1 MLEFSGGYLPINP
14 NFVVGLKSKGPLGDG
29 TLNGYLS
36 IAKNLLFRCGTVKPS
51 PFLEEILGAKKKYSR
66 YLTHNSTSP
75 NLMWNSVIKGGEN
88 TNPAQKFFDILK
100 SEIPEEYHYFLPE
113 CPFYKIAPEA
123 TDIATSAVD
132 FYSPVFQIAIE
143 IDGIQHNDTE
153 AKVIDAE
160 RDKLLRKHNVTIV
173 RIPSKDVYSGNLAVY
188 INKIKAA
195 IINKGYQ
202 NFVNELDATEKSY
215 LFAFRFQVAFLEA
228 ISAGLVDFAADS
240 YSIDVLTHDK
250 DIELH
255 VFEAALAD
263 IRQLLTNL
271 ATLNGEDLKF
281 PQIALR
287 VISDSAD
294 MSVNRLTFDI
304 NIAERY
310 DQNIE
315 NVADNYI
322 SVRNDYFLYPVKGLV
337 EETSRF
343 KNYYSLYCSSFRF
356 SNISH
361 KNAAQRRAL
370 LYFLELIFRFKS
382 FRSNQE
388 AIVCNSF
395 NTRNAVIG
403 ILPTGAGKSIC
414 YQLVGLLT
422 PGLTVIV
429 SPLKSLMDDQCA
441 NLYGDHMISA
451 ATAMHGGT
459 TNAQKDLFYQNKC
472 KFLYIAP
479 ERFFN
484 PDFKQTFSKITSNVS
499 QVVIDEVHC
508 LSEWG
513 HAFRT
518 SYLLLFNFLRH
529 SGLTKNIY
537 LIGTTAT
544 ASLQVINDIA
554 VEFGKLDK
562 NVITEQSDMMTR
574 PELRFGIID
583 VKSSNDRYKAIA
595 SRVRSHISA
604 NEQTVVFAPFKKTLE
619 YIKNEIPLT
628 DDELDEVATFS
639 SETKNQSEIIA
650 KLQKGDIKALVATTA
665 FGMGLDIKHIR
676 HTIHYCIGASVESV
690 YQEMG
695 RAGRD
700 GQHADCH
707 ICFQKDDADLGLFK
721 VHGDDNFDYETLDSR
736 SELKE
741 RLFLIKQSNYPYEA
755 DSELTFE
762 LYKIL
767 SASDGA
773 ISYETLSNSLKPA
786 FENCEPLKVIQ
797 NPSPSLSTNLVEK
810 YLYRLYLLKLIDLWS
825 VSYSNNTTNPTY
837 GNITIIDRTN
847 EEVKEALEAYIGMY
861 EPGFKCQ
868 IPLQMEKGEFVRAAI
883 SFLCKWNFEN
893 FFMCRWRSLATL
905 YDMLYNFKDSETFA
919 TRINIYFSRN
929 DVLKAIA
936 EYDDVEDYHIWF
948 KAFRSGVSLE
958 KLKYQLARYLE
969 SPSCSFGI
977 KFVSSLVR
985 LQENDFNSI
994 EGKPRL
1000 KNVLDYIVRSS
1011 KFSLFNELMIYTLD
1025 FLPNKQDKQTLL
1037 SFLLDNYKELIMTE
1051 KFVNKLDS
1059 ISGGKTLKERIALV
1073 DMKDTL
1079 SDFKIAMEEINA

>member
-14 NFVVGLKSKGPLGDG
+14 NFVVGLKNKQPLGDG
-29 TLNGYLS
+29 PLKGYLS
-36 IAKNLLFRCGTVKPS
+36 IAKNLLFRCGTIKPS
-51 PFLEEILGAKKKYSR
+51 PFLEERLGIKKKYSR
-66 YLTHNSTSP
+66 YLTHNTLSP
-75 NLMWNSVIKGGEN
+75 NLIWDSVIKGGDN
-88 TNPAQKFFDILK
+88 VNPAQRFYNILK
-100 SEIPEEYHYFLPE
+100 LELPEQYHYFLPE

-132 FYSPVFQIAIE
+132 FYSPVFQVAIE
-143 IDGIQHNDTE
+143 IDGEQHKDK
-153 AKVIDAE
+153 AAMVVDAE
-160 RDKLLRKHNVTIV
+160 RDKLLRRHKVTVV
-173 RIPSKDVYSGNLAVY
+173 RIPSKDVYSGNLTSY
-188 INKIKAA
+188 ITKIKAA
-195 IINKGYQ
+195 IADIDYK
-202 NFVNELDATEKSY
+202 NFIDKLDNTEKSY

-228 ISAGLVDFAADS
+228 ITAGLIDFAGSS
-240 YSIDVLTHDK
+240 YKVDVLTYDK
-250 DIELH
+250 NIDLH
-255 VFEAALAD
+255 IFEAALED

-271 ATLNGEDLKF
+271 ATLNDEELHF
-281 PQIALR
+281 PEIDLR
-287 VISDSAD
+287 VISDPAQ
-294 MSVNRLTFDI
+294 VVYEHVTFDI
-304 NIAERY
+304 HIAERY

-315 NVADNYI
+315 DVADNYI

-343 KNYYSLYCSSFRF
+343 KNYYNLYCSSFRF
-356 SNISH
+356 SNVSH
-361 KNAAQRRAL
+361 QNKAQRKAL
-370 LYFLELIFRFKS
+370 LYFLELVFRFKS

-395 NTRNAVIG
+395 STRNAVIG

-422 PGLTVIV
+422 PGLTVII

-441 NLYGDHMISA
+441 NLYSDHMISA

-459 TNAQKDLFYQNKC
+459 TKAQKDLFYQNKC

-484 PDFKQTFSKITSNVS
+484 PDFRQTFSKIASNVS

-513 HAFRT
+513 HDFRT

-529 SGLTKNIY
+529 SGLTQNIY
-537 LIGTTAT
+537 LMGTTAT

-574 PELRFGIID
+574 PELRFGIIS
-583 VKSSNDRYKAIA
+583 VKSPTDRYKAIA
-595 SRVRSHISA
+595 SRVRSHLSA
-604 NEQTVVFAPFKKTLE
+604 KEQTVVFAPYKKMLE
-619 YIKNEIPLT
+619 EIKNEIPLT

-639 SETKNQSEIIA
+639 GDTQNQSEIIA
-650 KLQKGDIKALVATTA
+650 KLQKGDIKAIVATTA

-707 ICFQKDDADLGLFK
+707 ICFQKDDADLELFR

-736 SELKE
+736 CELKQ
-741 RLFLIKQSNYPYEA
+741 RLVLIKQSNYPYEA

-762 LYKIL
+762 LYKTL
-767 SASDGA
+767 VASEGA
-773 ISYETLSNSLKPA
+773 ISYENISKSLKPA
-786 FENCEPLKVIQ
+786 LDNCEALKGIW
-797 NPSPSLSTNLVEK
+797 NPTLSTNLVEK

-825 VSYSNNTTNPTY
+825 VAYSNNITNPTY
-837 GNITIIDRTN
+837 GNVTIIDRTN
-847 EEVKEALEAYIGMY
+847 EEVKEALEAYIGLY

-868 IPLQMEKGEFVRAAI
+868 IPLQLQKGEFVRAAI

-905 YDMLYNFKDSETFA
+905 YDMLYNFKNSNTFA
-919 TRINIYFSRN
+919 ARINDYFSRN

-936 EYDDVEDYHIWF
+936 EYDEVEDYHIWF

-958 KLKYQLARYLE
+958 KLKYQMARYLE

-985 LQENDFNSI
+985 LQDNDFNSI

-1000 KNVLDYIVRSS
+1000 KNVLDYIVKSS

-1025 FLPNKQDKQTLL
+1025 FLPNKRDKQTLL
-1037 SFLLDNYKELIMTE
+1037 SFLLDNYKEQIVTN
-1051 KFVNKLDS
+1051 KFVKKLDS
-1059 ISGGKTLKERIALV
+1059 VSDGDILKEHIALV
-1073 DMKDTL
+1073 DIKDTL
-1079 SDFKIAMEEINA
+1079 SDFRKSMEEINA